1 MIASFI
7 SNIIH
12 LILMVNFGSCHNLFI
27 AYIYIHIHI
36 HIYIYIYIYI
46 YIAAIFGQQGFFLF
60 PHCFEAL
67 ITIYWL
73 VLGRSNVVLQVHY
86 LGNHLPPHKN
96 LSQASFPSL
105 NLTYRGTL

>member
-12 LILMVNFGSCHNLFI
+12 LILMVNFGSCH
-27 AYIYIHIHI
+27 IYISMLLQFWDSKV
-36 HIYIYIYIYI
+36 Y
-46 YIAAIFGQQGFFLF
+46 FLF
-60 PHCFEAL
+60 PRGFEAL